1 MTIET
6 MAYMTRETT
15 THTRIYY
22 DMNDSSDDDRN
33 DDTDG
38 REDSTGTINNKK
50 KHDDMTQTMTN
61 PQKCVY
67 IHHQFHD

>member
-1 MTIET
+1 

-50 KHDDMTQTMTN
+50 TMMT
-61 PQKCVY
+61 
-67 IHHQFHD
+67 